1 MPRTSQKKETKT
13 KKTASK
19 KKTTRKDKKTK
30 GATPQKTLKKV
41 AKKEKVEKKKTV
53 EKEKPKEK
61 KVKYTEGIGR
71 RKTSVA
77 RVRLYETKEEK
88 GKIII
93 NKKTLE
99 EYFPVFELQKT
110 ILFPLEITE
119 NSILNDGKIEVLVKG
134 GGKRGQAEA
143 IRLGI
148 ARLINTL
155 KPQYKTIL
163 KSHNLL
169 RRDPRMVERKKFGLK
184 KARRAPQW
192 QKR

>member
-1 MPRTSQKKETKT
+1 MSRTSQKKETKT

-19 KKTTRKDKKTK
+19 KTASKKTSR
-30 GATPQKTLKKV
+30 KKL
-41 AKKEKVEKKKTV
+41 AKKEKVEKKV
-53 EKEKPKEK
+53 EKKEKTKKKETAKEK
-61 KVKYTEGIGR
+61 KVKYTEAIGR

-99 EYFPVFELQKT
+99 EYFPVFELQKAV
-110 ILFPLEITE
+110 LFPLEITE

-148 ARLINTL
+148 ARLINVL
-155 KPQYKTIL
+155 KPEYKTLL

>member
-1 MPRTSQKKETKT
+1 MSRTSQKKETKT

-99 EYFPVFELQKT
+99 EYFPVFELQKAV
-110 ILFPLEITE
+110 LFPLEITE

-148 ARLINTL
+148 ARLINVL
-155 KPQYKTIL
+155 KPEYKTLL